1 MIGGILKAVNVD
13 IKGRGSRTDFWA
25 FNIEKKRKRNQ
36 KGKLRRN
43 IRKTGGKSGV
53 CIFPEVQF
61 KKVF

>member
-43 IRKTGGKSGV
+43 S
-53 CIFPEVQF
+53 
-61 KKVF
+61 